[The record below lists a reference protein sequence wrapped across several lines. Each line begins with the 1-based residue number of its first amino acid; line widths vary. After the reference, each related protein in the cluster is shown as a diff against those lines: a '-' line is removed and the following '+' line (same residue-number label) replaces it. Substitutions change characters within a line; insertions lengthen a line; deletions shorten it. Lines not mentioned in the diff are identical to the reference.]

1 MAGRGVGYRG
11 RMPTH
16 ARDRL
21 LTAAAELFYVE
32 GIQAV
37 GVERLLAVSGV
48 GRASFYR
55 HFAGKDALVAAVLQR
70 QGEQWLAWLEAA
82 VAEHGGGPLAV
93 FDALADRARSHGF
106 HGCAFVNAMAE
117 TADPSS
123 EVYRLA
129 EAHKRR
135 VTAYVEQLIK
145 AAGCERHEALA
156 EQFVLLMDGATVT
169 AMRER
174 TGAPALRA
182 REMAQRLLG

>member
-21 LTAAAELFYVE
+21 LTAAAELFYAE
-32 GIQAV
+32 RIQAV
-37 GVERLLAVSGV
+37 GVERLLAVSWV

-82 VAEHGGGPLAV
+82 VAEHGGGPLA
-93 FDALADRARSHGF
+93 DRARSREF

-117 TADPSS
+117 TADPNS

-135 VTAYVEQLIK
+135 VTGYIEQLLK
-145 AAGCERHEALA
+145 AAGYERHEALA
-156 EQFVLLMDGATVT
+156 QQFVLLMDGATVT

-182 REMAQRLLG
+182 CEMAQCLLG